1 MTPDFHAAAEDLQEE
16 MIARRRDFHRHPE
29 LGFQEVRTAG
39 IVAKEL
45 NELGLE
51 VQTGVGKTGVVGMLE
66 GDEPGPTVLLRFD
79 MDALPIEE
87 ENSTDYI
94 STTSGV
100 MHACGH
106 DAHTTI
112 GLGVAKMLTPYRYQL
127 KGRLKF
133 VFQPAEE
140 GLGGARAMI
149 ADGVLD
155 NPVVE
160 YALGLHVWNDKPV
173 GWVAASPGAV
183 MAAVNSW
190 KMIITGAGGHAASP
204 FQTRDPIVAAAQIV
218 TAAQS
223 IVARNIDARESAVL
237 SVSTI
242 HAGDA
247 TNIIP
252 SRVELSGT
260 LRSYLP
266 SIHELVQRR
275 FEQIATGIAKAMDC
289 DAELEWL
296 TAGEA
301 VTNDADVAC
310 LVREVAGG
318 IPGVTNVS
326 SSERTMGSED
336 YGELMVDAPGC
347 FFFVGSN
354 NKEKE
359 LDFPHHHPRFD
370 IDERV
375 LTIGAALMASSAARY
390 VLLE

>member
-1 MTPDFHAAAEDLQEE
+1 MTLDFHAAAEAIHQE
-16 MIARRRDFHRHPE
+16 MIERRRDFHRHPE

-39 IVAKEL
+39 IVASEL

-87 ENSTDYI
+87 ENTTDYI
-94 STTSGV
+94 STAAGV

-112 GLGVAKMLTPYRYQL
+112 GLGVAKLLNPYRDQL

-140 GLGGARAMI
+140 GLGGASAMI
-149 ADGVLD
+149 AEGVLE
-155 NPVVE
+155 NPAPD
-160 YALGLHVWNDKPV
+160 YALGLHVWNEKPV
-173 GWVAASPGAV
+173 GWVAATPGAA

-190 KMIITGAGGHAASP
+190 KMRITGAGGHAASP

-223 IVARNIDARESAVL
+223 IVARNVDARESAVL

-242 HAGDA
+242 HGGDA
-247 TNIIP
+247 SNIIP

-260 LRSYLP
+260 LRTYLP
-266 SIHELVQRR
+266 SIHDLVQRR
-275 FEQIATGIAKAMDC
+275 LRRSRPVSRGPWI
-289 DAELEWL
+289 
-296 TAGEA
+296 
-301 VTNDADVAC
+301 
-310 LVREVAGG
+310 VRQNLNG
-318 IPGVTNVS
+318 
-326 SSERTMGSED
+326 
-336 YGELMVDAPGC
+336 
-347 FFFVGSN
+347 
-354 NKEKE
+354 
-359 LDFPHHHPRFD
+359 
-370 IDERV
+370 
-375 LTIGAALMASSAARY
+375 
-390 VLLE
+390 

>member
-1 MTPDFHAAAEDLQEE
+1 MTLDFHAAAEAIHQE
-16 MIARRRDFHRHPE
+16 MIERRRDFHRHPE

-39 IVAKEL
+39 IVASEL

-87 ENSTDYI
+87 ENTTDYI
-94 STTSGV
+94 STAAGV

-112 GLGVAKMLTPYRYQL
+112 GLGVAKLLNPYRDQL

-140 GLGGARAMI
+140 GLGGASAMI
-149 ADGVLD
+149 AEGVLE
-155 NPVVE
+155 NPAPD
-160 YALGLHVWNDKPV
+160 YALGLHVWNEKPV
-173 GWVAASPGAV
+173 GWVAATPGAA

-190 KMIITGAGGHAASP
+190 KMRITGAGGHAASP

-223 IVARNIDARESAVL
+223 IVARNVDARESAVL

-242 HAGDA
+242 HGGDA
-247 TNIIP
+247 SNIIP

-260 LRSYLP
+260 LRTYLP
-266 SIHELVQRR
+266 SIHDLVQRR
-275 FEQIATGIAKAMDC
+275 FEEIATGIARAMDC
-289 DAELEWL
+289 EAELEWL
-296 TAGEA
+296 THGET
-301 VTNDADVAC
+301 VTNDAQVAS
-310 LVREVAGG
+310 LVREVAEG
-318 IPGVTNVS
+318 IPGVTDVS
-326 SSERTMGSED
+326 STERTMGSED
-336 YGELMVDAPGC
+336 YGEFMVKVPGC

-370 IDERV
+370 IDERA
-375 LTIGAALMASSAARY
+375 LTIGAALMASTAARY
-390 VLLE
+390 VLPA